1 VVGLQVETLCRLL
14 GIHLGDG
21 VETVRDHVVGLG
33 FLSVNEI
40 LPDGLI
46 ALLEIVNIAGT
57 EDRETRAEIDN
68 RERATKRE
76 RAKRSVKLEG

>member
-1 VVGLQVETLCRLL
+1 MVGLQVETLCRLL

-46 ALLEIVNIAGT
+46 ALLEIVNIAGGQRI
-57 EDRETRAEIDN
+57 E
-68 RERATKRE
+68 KRGQ
-76 RAKRSVKLEG
+76 R